1 MKNTESILKNLVAI
15 QSVFPDE
22 KNVALWT
29 ENFLKKN
36 GFEIQKHKIANGRWN
51 ILAER
56 GKGKSSLLFYGHMD
70 TVPVYGNWDTNALEL
85 VAKGDKLYGVG
96 ACDMKGGLAAILNAV
111 ASVKTDKKIKIL
123 LGVDEENISEGAW
136 KAVLEKKAWFKDVA
150 AILVAEPG
158 ASATQTGGI
167 NVVTLGRRGRIV
179 FSVEVFGKSAH
190 GAHPKKGINAINEAA
205 RLTLALEKI
214 KLQKN
219 PLLGEGTLFV
229 RKFDSQSTSLSIPDY
244 AYLEIDRHIVLPET
258 INSAKSQLEKLIQ
271 KLYKTNKLSKNS
283 DGKIIISV
291 KKRKTP
297 YIEPYITKNDNPF
310 VKNILGLIKNN
321 FARDLIINY
330 GKSVADDNIF
340 ATQLNVPVVTIGPMG
355 GNIHGANEWVS
366 KESLNDVSKL
376 YKLIIESF

>member
-1 MKNTESILKNLVAI
+1 MKNTESILKSLVAI
-15 QSVFPDE
+15 RSVFPDE
-22 KNVALWT
+22 KNVALWI
-29 ENFLKKN
+29 EDFLKKN
-36 GFEIQKHKIANGRWN
+36 GFEIQRHKITDGRWN

-56 GKGKSSLLFYGHMD
+56 GKEKSSLLFYGHMD

-136 KAVLEKKAWFKDVA
+136 KTVLEKKVWFKDVA

-167 NVVTLGRRGRIV
+167 NVVTLGRRGRVV

-190 GAHPKKGINAINEAA
+190 GAHPEKGINAINEAA

-219 PLLGEGTLFV
+219 SLLGEGTLFV

-271 KLYKTNKLSKNS
+271 ELYKTNKLSKNA
-283 DGKIIISV
+283 DGKIKISV
-291 KKRKTP
+291 KERKTP

-321 FARDLIINY
+321 FTRDLVINY

-366 KESLNDVSKL
+366 KESLNDVSKF

>member
-1 MKNTESILKNLVAI
+1 MKNAESILKSLVAI
-15 QSVFPDE
+15 RSVFPDE
-22 KNVALWT
+22 KNVALWI
-29 ENFLKKN
+29 EDFLKKN
-36 GFEIQKHKIANGRWN
+36 GFEIQRHKITDGRWN

-56 GKGKSSLLFYGHMD
+56 GKEKSSLLFYGHMD

-136 KAVLEKKAWFKDVA
+136 KTVLEKKVWFKDVT

-167 NVVTLGRRGRIV
+167 NVVTLGRRGRVV

-190 GAHPKKGINAINEAA
+190 GAHPEKGINAINEAA

-219 PLLGEGTLFV
+219 SLLGEGTLFV

-271 KLYKTNKLSKNS
+271 ELYKTNKLSKNA
-283 DGKIIISV
+283 DGKIKISV
-291 KKRKTP
+291 KERKTP

-321 FARDLIINY
+321 FTRDLVINY

>member
-340 ATQLNVPVVTIGPMG
+340 
-355 GNIHGANEWVS
+355 
-366 KESLNDVSKL
+366 
-376 YKLIIESF
+376 